1 MDKEEVYIHKRYIY
15 TQPLKKNE
23 IMPFAAIWMEQGIIT
38 LSVQKEKDEGDRE
51 DGRGVI
57 RGDHQL
63 PSKYIKNS
71 SRYGTTPTKQPLGD
85 SRGPQ
90 ASRGTS

>member
-23 IMPFAAIWMEQGIIT
+23 MMPFAAIWMELGIIT

-51 DGRGVI
+51 DGRGVTW
-57 RGDHQL
+57 GDHQL

-71 SRYGTTPTKQPLGD
+71 SRYGTAPTKQSLGH
-85 SRGPQ
+85 SRRSPG
-90 ASRGTS
+90 SRGTG